1 MAYQYTPINSPINSA
16 SLATEKARIQGEIT
30 KLNDIENSL
39 RQLLD
44 NPALSSNDKL
54 TINNKLT
61 ALSNIKLSLN
71 AQLTNLYSLYD
82 DNLGYINNVINTQK
96 TAIDIIDSETV
107 DNNKRLDMLL
117 AQKNDKIRLLQNNT
131 YYGKYYQAQ
140 KKIMMTVVFITL
152 PVLFLI
158 GLGNMGLIP
167 SNLKALLI
175 IIIVILGC
183 ISIGYQVIDL
193 SNRDNMNFD
202 EYNWRFDKNLA
213 PKIKVDGVTPFDPWS
228 TLPSN
233 CPTI

>member
-1 MAYQYTPINSPINSA
+1 MVYQYTSINSPINSA
-16 SLATEKARIQGEIT
+16 SLATEKARIQNEIE
-30 KLNDIENSL
+30 KLNEIENSL

-44 NPALSSNDKL
+44 NPSLTTNDKL

-71 AQLTNLYSLYD
+71 SQLTNLYSLYD
-82 DNLGYINNVINTQK
+82 DNLGYINNVIDTQK
-96 TAIDIIDSETV
+96 TAIDIIDSENV

-117 AQKNDKIRLLQNNT
+117 AQKNNKIRLIQNNT

-152 PVLFLI
+152 PVLILI
-158 GLGNMGLIP
+158 GLGNIGIIP

-175 IIIVILGC
+175 MIIIILGC

-213 PKIKVDGVTPFDPWS
+213 PKVNLDVNPFDPWS
-228 TLPSN
+228 TIPSN

>member
-1 MAYQYTPINSPINSA
+1 MAYQYTSINSPINSA
-16 SLATEKARIQGEIT
+16 SLATEKARIQNEID

-44 NPALSSNDKL
+44 NPAISSTDKL

-71 AQLTNLYSLYD
+71 SQLTNLYSLYD
-82 DNLGYINNVINTQK
+82 DNLGYINNVIDTQK
-96 TAIDIIDSETV
+96 TAIDIINSENV
-107 DNNKRLDMLL
+107 DNNSRLDMLL
-117 AQKNDKIRLLQNNT
+117 AQKNNKIRLLQNNT

-158 GLGNMGLIP
+158 GLGNIGLIP
-167 SNLKALLI
+167 SNLRALLI
-175 IIIVILGC
+175 MIIVILGC

-202 EYNWRFDKNLA
+202 EYNWRFNKNLA
-213 PKIKVDGVTPFDPWS
+213 PKIKLDDVSPFDPWS
-228 TLPSN
+228 TIPSN